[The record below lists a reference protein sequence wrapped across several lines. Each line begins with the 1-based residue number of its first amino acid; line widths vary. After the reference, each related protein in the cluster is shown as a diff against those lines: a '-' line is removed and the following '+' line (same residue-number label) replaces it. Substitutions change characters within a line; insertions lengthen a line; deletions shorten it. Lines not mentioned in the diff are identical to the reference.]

1 MRQFHMCTTFQL
13 SSYSLSLSFCVW
25 GTLNLFFKKRNWKNK
40 IGALQNKSI
49 FWEVLREM
57 RMKIS
62 EYIKEITKYLSTFG
76 L

>member
-1 MRQFHMCTTFQL
+1 MHAFQL
-13 SSYSLSLSFCVW
+13 SSYSLSTLS
-25 GTLNLFFKKRNWKNK
+25 LFVFGVLWIFFLKKEIEKTK
-40 IGALQNKSI
+40 FGALQNKSI